1 MNCPNQRKL
10 CNHLIISDA
19 VTFTDGNLLIN
30 LPQANYNNNERYC
43 IVVAQNLPAATT
55 ITAPVAITI
64 GTSTTTYPLVNCDC
78 TPVVACSINSRTR
91 YSTIVKTT
99 QTTGSFKLLGKI
111 PCSRCIDNLA
121 SIPITTTITTTGG

>member
-55 ITAPVAITI
+55 ITAPVANIM
-64 GTSTTTYPLVNCDC
+64 
-78 TPVVACSINSRTR
+78 
-91 YSTIVKTT
+91 
-99 QTTGSFKLLGKI
+99 KLLNAVFI
-111 PCSRCIDNLA
+111 IFILRFYSNDCYC
-121 SIPITTTITTTGG
+121 